1 MYLLKKIVKISILFS
16 TFLMCIPII
25 KDVKLTERVDGIING
40 KKENSIYEGYIY
52 IPKFE
57 YKSLIKKDKSA
68 LDENLVQMPNFS
80 DNIGGNNIVLAGHN
94 NKYVFH
100 KIYYLEQGDEIII
113 SDFNTDYRY
122 IVNKTKY
129 IYVNDYDSLHN
140 NDSITLMT
148 CTNNNQ
154 ERYIVIAKR
163 E

>member
-1 MYLLKKIVKISILFS
+1 
-16 TFLMCIPII
+16 MCIPII

-57 YKSLIKKDKSA
+57 YKSLIKKDKNA

-113 SDFNTDYRY
+113 SNFNTDYRY

-129 IYVNDYDSLHN
+129 IYVNDYDSLYN
-140 NDSITLMT
+140 EDSITLMT

>member
-1 MYLLKKIVKISILFS
+1 MYSLKKLVKLSIFFS
-16 TFLMCIPII
+16 TFLLCIPII
-25 KDVKLTERVDGIING
+25 KDIKLTEKVDSIVNG

-57 YKSLIKKDKSA
+57 YKSLIKKDKNA

-113 SDFNTDYRY
+113 SNFNTDYRY

-140 NDSITLMT
+140 EDSITLMT